1 MPVIC
6 KDGGRPRVRM
16 TADEA
21 VLENP
26 EDDTREEVPAEAAR
40 DGGDALQKALALAEE
55 YRATLQRLKADFDN
69 YRKRIN
75 QEQQRW
81 RQAAVAELVLE
92 VLPAVDN
99 LERAAGAGGDLEA
112 VRQGV
117 GLTIRQ
123 LQAALET
130 AGIRP
135 FVALGQPF
143 DPTRHEAVAHE
154 AVPGVADGCVAE
166 EYRRGYL
173 ISDQVLRPAL
183 VKVAQA
189 ATPTEQESGNDVS
202 AKEGDESE

>member
-1 MPVIC
+1 MPVTC
-6 KDGGRPRVRM
+6 AGDGKSLARM
-16 TADEA
+16 TEDEA
-21 VLENP
+21 VAVNP
-26 EDDTREEVPAEAAR
+26 EDETSEEVPAEAAQ
-40 DGGDALQKALALAEE
+40 DDGDALQKALALAEE
-55 YRATLQRLKADFDN
+55 YRTTLQRLKADFDN

-81 RQAAVAELVLE
+81 RQAAVTDLVLE

-99 LERAAGAGGDLEA
+99 LERAAGADGDLEA

-123 LQAALET
+123 LHAALET

-189 ATPTEQESGNDVS
+189 ETSTDSESGNDVS